1 MLTGQRLNLTI
12 LWIFAMLNLPRHMW
26 PQEIIITTS
35 FPMNAHGKVIKS
47 ELRKYGIR
55 LKCVVSAGFLIYHPL
70 NEPIRTVIQ
79 QMLEMVRHRGP
90 DGIGIYSDENVALGN
105 ARLSIID
112 LDTGDQP
119 ISNENETLW
128 IVLNGEIFNYI
139 ELRQDLER
147 RGHRFKTKSD
157 TETLLHAI

>member
-1 MLTGQRLNLTI
+1 VCGICGVLNLT
-12 LWIFAMLNLPRHMW
+12 ASNRT
-26 PQEIIITTS
+26 E
-35 FPMNAHGKVIKS
+35 K
-47 ELRKYGIR
+47 
-55 LKCVVSAGFLIYHPL
+55 
-70 NEPIRTVIQ
+70 TVIQ

-90 DGIGIYSDENVALGN
+90 DGIGIYSDENISLGN

-119 ISNENETLW
+119 ISNEDETVW

-147 RGHRFKTKSD
+147 RGHLFKTKSD
-157 TETLLHAI
+157 TETLLHAYEEFGVNCLERLNGQFSFAIWDNVNHSLFLARDRLGITPLFYYIQEKKKILG